1 MALTGKVVAITGAA
15 RGMGEQYVRAFLK
28 EGCKVIAMDI
38 SWDGVQEFSQELSSY
53 EEAIT
58 LSGDISSDGDVD
70 AAYQAAMERFGT
82 VDVLINNA
90 SIRMRDVDP
99 STVINI
105 LDTTNDHWQRTF
117 EVSLFGTIKVIRRFV
132 QPMLA
137 AKQGSIINIFSSS
150 GVQGRPG
157 NQPYGAVKA
166 ALNNMTQSLAGE
178 LKEHNIAVNSL
189 MPGGTRSTG
198 YDEQTRLQQ
207 ELGRVR
213 RQLPVRPDHTVP
225 GALFLAQQDASGTTG
240 ESVDALKWN
249 EANGFGGY
257 DAWVSPDQAG

>member
-1 MALTGKVVAITGAA
+1 MALTDKVVVITGAA

-28 EGCKVIAMDI
+28 EGCKVVALDL

-58 LSGDISSDGDVD
+58 LSGDISSDTDLD
-70 AAYQAAMERFGT
+70 AVYQAAMDRFGT

-90 SIRMRDVDP
+90 SIRMRDVEP
-99 STVINI
+99 STVINV
-105 LDTTNDHWQRTF
+105 LDTNNGQWQRTF

-132 QPMLA
+132 QPMLE
-137 AKQGSIINIFSSS
+137 AKSGSIINIFSSS
-150 GVQGRPG
+150 GIQGRPG

-166 ALNNMTQSLAGE
+166 ALNNMTQSLSGE

-189 MPGGTRSTG
+189 IPGGTRSTG
-198 YDEQTRLQQ
+198 YDEQTRLQR
-207 ELGRVR
+207 ELGRER

-225 GALFLAQQDASGTTG
+225 AALFLAQQDASSFTG

-257 DAWVSPDQAG
+257 DSWVSPD

>member
-1 MALTGKVVAITGAA
+1 
-15 RGMGEQYVRAFLK
+15 MGEEYVRAFLK
-28 EGCKVIAMDI
+28 ERCKVVALDV
-38 SWDGVQEFSQELSSY
+38 SWNGVEAFQQELSSY

-58 LSGDISSDGDVD
+58 LSGDISSDTDINEV
-70 AAYQAAMERFGT
+70 YQAAISRFGT

-90 SIRMRDVDP
+90 SIRMRDVES
-99 STVINI
+99 STVINV
-105 LDTTNDHWQRTF
+105 LDTNNDQWQRTF

-132 QPMLA
+132 RPMLEF
-137 AKQGSIINIFSSS
+137 KSGSIINIFSSS
-150 GVQGRPG
+150 GQQGRPG

-225 GALFLAQQDASGTTG
+225 AALFLAQQDASGITG

-257 DAWVSPDQAG
+257 DAWVSPDQS

>member
-1 MALTGKVVAITGAA
+1 MPITGKVVAITGAA

-28 EGCKVIAMDI
+28 EGCKVVALDI

-70 AAYQAAMERFGT
+70 AAYQAAIERFGT
-82 VDVLINNA
+82 IDVLINNA
-90 SIRMRDVDP
+90 SIRMRDVEP

-105 LDTTNDHWQRTF
+105 LDTNNDQWQRTF
-117 EVSLFGTIKVIRRFV
+117 DVSLFGTIKVIRRFV
-132 QPMLA
+132 QPMLE

-150 GVQGRPG
+150 GVLGRPG

-166 ALNNMTQSLAGE
+166 ALNNMTQSLAGD

-225 GALFLAQQDASGTTG
+225 AALFLAQQDASGTTG

-249 EANGFGGY
+249 EENGFGGY
-257 DAWVSPDQAG
+257 DAWVSPDQPR

>member
-1 MALTGKVVAITGAA
+1 MALSGKVVVVTGAA
-15 RGMGEQYVRAFLK
+15 RGMGEQYVRAFLN
-28 EGCKVIAMDI
+28 EGCKVVALDL
-38 SWDGVQEFSQELSSY
+38 SWQGVEEFTQELNSY
-53 EEAIT
+53 EESIT
-58 LSGDISSDGDVD
+58 LSCDISKGADVD
-70 AAYQAAMERFGT
+70 AVYREAIKRFST

-90 SIRMRDVDP
+90 SIRMRDIEP
-99 STVINI
+99 STVINV
-105 LDTTNDHWQRTF
+105 LDTNNDQWQRTF
-117 EVSLFGTIKVIRRFV
+117 DVSLFGTINIIRHFA
-132 QPMLA
+132 QPMLE

-198 YDEQTRLQQ
+198 YDEQTRLQE
-207 ELGRVR
+207 ELGRSR

-225 GALFLAQQDASGTTG
+225 AALFLAQQDSSGVTG

-257 DAWVSPDQAG
+257 DAWVSPDHD

>member
-1 MALTGKVVAITGAA
+1 MALTGKVVVVTGAA
-15 RGMGEQYVRAFLK
+15 RGMGEEYVRAFLK
-28 EGCKVIAMDI
+28 EGCKVAALDV
-38 SWDGVQEFSQELSSY
+38 SWKGVESFQQELSFY
-53 EEAIT
+53 EEAII
-58 LSGDISSDGDVD
+58 LSGDISSDGDID
-70 AAYQAAMERFGT
+70 AVYQSTIERFGT
-82 VDVLINNA
+82 IDVLINNA
-90 SIRMRDVDP
+90 SIRMRDVEP

-105 LDTTNDHWQRTF
+105 LDTSNDQWQKTF

-132 QPMLA
+132 QPMLE
-137 AKQGSIINIFSSS
+137 AKSGSIINIFSSS
-150 GVQGRPG
+150 GQQGRPG
-157 NQPYGAVKA
+157 NQPYAAVKA

-207 ELGRVR
+207 ELGHVR

-225 GALFLAQQDASGTTG
+225 AALFLAQQNASSFTG

-249 EANGFGGY
+249 EANSFGGY
-257 DAWVSPDQAG
+257 DSWVSPDQD

>member
-1 MALTGKVVAITGAA
+1 MALTGKVVVVTGAA
-15 RGMGEQYVRAFLK
+15 RGMGERYVKAFLK
-28 EGCKVIAMDI
+28 EGCKVVALDV
-38 SWDGVQEFSQELSSY
+38 SWDGVQEFSQELASY

-58 LSGDISSDGDVD
+58 LSGDISSDTDID
-70 AAYQAAMERFGT
+70 AVYQAAISRFGT

-90 SIRMRDVDP
+90 SIRMRDVEP

-105 LDTTNDHWQRTF
+105 LDTNNDQWQRTF

-132 QPMLA
+132 RPMLEF
-137 AKQGSIINIFSSS
+137 KSGSIINIFSSS
-150 GVQGRPG
+150 GIQGRPG

-198 YDEQTRLQQ
+198 YDEQTKLQQ

-225 GALFLAQQDASGTTG
+225 AALFLAQQDAASFTG

>member
-1 MALTGKVVAITGAA
+1 MALTGKVVVVTGAA
-15 RGMGEQYVRAFLK
+15 RGMGEEYVRAFLK
-28 EGCKVIAMDI
+28 ERCKVVALDV
-38 SWDGVQEFSQELSSY
+38 SWNGVEAFQQELSSY

-58 LSGDISSDGDVD
+58 LSGDISSDTDINEV
-70 AAYQAAMERFGT
+70 YQAAISRFGT

-90 SIRMRDVDP
+90 SIRMRDVES
-99 STVINI
+99 STVINV
-105 LDTTNDHWQRTF
+105 LDTNNDQWQRTF

-132 QPMLA
+132 RPMLEF
-137 AKQGSIINIFSSS
+137 KSGSIINIFSSS
-150 GVQGRPG
+150 GQQGRPG

-225 GALFLAQQDASGTTG
+225 AALFLAQQDASGITG

-257 DAWVSPDQAG
+257 DAWVSPDQS